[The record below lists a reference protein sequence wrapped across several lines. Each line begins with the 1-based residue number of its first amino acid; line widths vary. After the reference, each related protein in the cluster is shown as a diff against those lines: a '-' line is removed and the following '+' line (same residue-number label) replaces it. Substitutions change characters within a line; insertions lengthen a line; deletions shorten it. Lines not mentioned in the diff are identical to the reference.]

1 MHRQSPSCPA
11 SNGSDF
17 GAGWTLHAS
26 TPPGSG
32 RSATGCRC
40 RPYTARSTPTSLCA
54 ADLSGHARRSVDSV
68 DVSSLLMKRKLQGKR
83 TFIRELDYTF
93 IKSKRTMNMRYS
105 FTSIRNIRNKLRPVP
120 LFLRL
125 NRYWFEFSLF
135 HSSVSSILMFHV
147 LCFVRS
153 NNVSC
158 QPFSLFFCLASFL
171 VCIS

>member
-1 MHRQSPSCPA
+1 MICWSHRRGFVAGPRPRQQHESVNDLSEPPEWVRV
-11 SNGSDF
+11 GD
-17 GAGWTLHAS
+17 GA
-26 TPPGSG
+26 TP
-32 RSATGCRC
+32 RQ
-40 RPYTARSTPTSLCA
+40 RPYCYY
-54 ADLSGHARRSVDSV
+54 GHNNNWRVIP
-68 DVSSLLMKRKLQGKR
+68 LMYWYYQ
-83 TFIRELDYTF
+83 YTF